1 MKCQAC
7 RKPLTNEVSK
17 RYGFGP
23 SCLKKAVAAGNAPL
37 ESLTE
42 MTVFKKSAA
51 KSRKEKQAAPERIRC
66 ESTLDLF
73 DALKY
78 AALDDLNNAV
88 NACRNIGIEVTV
100 TIGEP

>member
-1 MKCQAC
+1 MRQG
-7 RKPLTNEVSK
+7 L
-17 RYGFGP
+17 GP
-23 SCLKKAVAAGNAPL
+23 DCLRKAVKAGTAPL
-37 ESLTE
+37 EALE
-42 MTVFKKSAA
+42 ELAAYQRAKPKKT
-51 KSRKEKQAAPERIRC
+51 RAPKPSEPIRC